1 MKMIYVVTCGSYS
14 SYGIEAIFSTRKLAQ
29 AFIDGIMNPYDTMR
43 IEEWELDP
51 HIKDLKK
58 GRKAYRVTISKEGEV
73 GEVSN
78 ENSTYILNKVEHGFP
93 PGISFQDNKKVM
105 NCSCWANDEKHAI
118 KIANEKRIQ
127 FIALNKW
134 PQ

>member
-1 MKMIYVVTCGSYS
+1 MIYVVTAGSYS
-14 SYGIEAIFSTRKLAQ
+14 EYGIEAIFGTKELAQ
-29 AFIDGIMNPYDTMR
+29 VFIDGIINPYDAMR

-73 GEVSN
+73 KEVAN
-78 ENSTYILNKVEHGFP
+78 ESSTYILNKAEYGFP
-93 PGISFQDNKKVM
+93 PGISFQDNKKIM
-105 NCSCWANDEKHAI
+105 NYSCWADDEKHAI